1 MSSQATEPKQTKT
14 IKIKVLLFAS
24 LKDYLNQAEIS
35 PEIPANTTI
44 KQLRDQLFSK
54 TNIKTEKLQT
64 LLYAIN
70 HNHASLDT
78 VLKDGDEIA
87 FLPMVSGG

>member
-1 MSSQATEPKQTKT
+1 MSNQATEPKQTKV
-14 IKIKVLLFAS
+14 IKVKVLLFTS
-24 LKDYLNQAEIS
+24 LKDYLNQAEIDT
-35 PEIPANTTI
+35 EIPAGTTI

-54 TNIKTEKLQT
+54 TNIKLEKLQT

-70 HNHASLDT
+70 HNYASLDT